1 MKQTLQHA
9 IDSMS
14 LLPGRLETLIKVHL
28 KDTLAGSVAILPLQQ
43 LLKLHPMRVVWCLHS
58 WSTSAWL
65 CWFPLILYLACMH
78 ACSCNLP
85 CAFPSVFLINFLFT
99 LIC

>member
-65 CWFPLILYLACMH
+65 CWFPLILSLACMH